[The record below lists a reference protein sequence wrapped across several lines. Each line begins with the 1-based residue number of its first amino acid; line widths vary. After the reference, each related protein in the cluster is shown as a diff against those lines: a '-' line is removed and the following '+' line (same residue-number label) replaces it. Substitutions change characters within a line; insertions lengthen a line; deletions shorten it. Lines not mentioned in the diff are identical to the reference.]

1 MNHRL
6 YKYLSLFV
14 AAFLISNLQA
24 QKFDKKY
31 NEKFKVNK
39 DVELKINANNAEID
53 VTTWNKNEVSVEAVI
68 TVEGLSKKEAEK
80 YFSKWEFEALGNKSK
95 VEINANT
102 NKFMHLNDLSFDFNF
117 DNFKMPE
124 FNFDDIKIDIPNIE
138 ISDFEFPD
146 INLDD
151 IWKDIDVDFKEGDEF
166 TFQFDDDS
174 KKIVIKTKEEWEKFR
189 KSDDYKKLKKKLKGK
204 KIEIRKEL
212 EKAKVKLKKI
222 DKKKIEQ
229 EIEKAKKA
237 YKSVN
242 KEQIEISLAKAKKAI
257 EKMNL
262 NFGNINSDGNSI
274 IIIEDGGTNKE
285 VKITRT
291 IKIKVP
297 KGAKFNL
304 NTRHSKVKLPK
315 GKTSGKVSYG
325 SFNATDLDGGDL
337 KISYSPV
344 QINSVNSSKIYLNNV
359 TDAKIASVTSSQLKS
374 NSSNLSIENID
385 NDVVLT
391 SKFGDLQINSFSPHV
406 VNFSVSLDYGN
417 SLINLSNLTQK
428 LIYEI
433 GEKSPLYPKKA
444 ALKYNLDKLKKKDI
458 NGNFVIKTKDQKIVI
473 KGNYSQITIVE

>member
-31 NEKFKVNK
+31 SEKFKVNK

-174 KKIVIKTKEEWEKFR
+174 KKIVIKNKEEWEKFR

-204 KIEIRKEL
+204 KIEFRKEL

-325 SFNATDLDGGDL
+325 SFNAVDLEGGDL

-344 QINSVNSSKIYLNNV
+344 IINSLNSSNLSLNNV
-359 TDAKIASVTSSQLKS
+359 TDAKIASVTNSNIDASSGELIIDKILS
-374 NSSNLSIENID
+374 DVSINLS
-385 NDVVLT
+385 
-391 SKFGDLQINSFSPHV
+391 FGDISIL
-406 VNFSVSLDYGN
+406 NFDPLIKKFKMNLEQSNAIISTKTFFDKMHLSLDYN
-417 SLINLSNLTQK
+417 TKDKKYK
-428 LIYEI
+428 LIDVNKI
-433 GEKSPLYPKKA
+433 NKSMTLNKNFSFKTTDNIVKIDG
-444 ALKYNLDKLKKKDI
+444 KYSYLTLKK
-458 NGNFVIKTKDQKIVI
+458 N
-473 KGNYSQITIVE
+473 